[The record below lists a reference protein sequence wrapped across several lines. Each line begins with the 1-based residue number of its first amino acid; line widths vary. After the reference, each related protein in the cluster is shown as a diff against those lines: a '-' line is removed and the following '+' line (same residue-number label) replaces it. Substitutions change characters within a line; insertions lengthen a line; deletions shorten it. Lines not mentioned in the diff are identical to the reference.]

1 MKRVVSKFLS
11 LFKKYSSNDKRSN
24 QSTSLEME
32 LQEQEHY
39 LQELLK
45 IERELKNFK
54 EKNEIPQ

>member
-11 LFKKYSSNDKRSN
+11 LFKKNLSNDKISN
-24 QSTSLEME
+24 QSTLLEME
-32 LQEQEHY
+32 LQEQEHH